1 MSTGLAS
8 LAGYGSDS
16 DEEETTPVLPP
27 APAASSSRLTS
38 LLPPPKSTSLAAKLP
53 APSSAAG
60 NPKSSGTSL
69 SLPPPSASSSTAKR
83 KVIKVGSLA
92 SLDDGDD
99 DGEPDIVASGAKKPR
114 LGMAASGSASSKHS
128 LFGMLPAPK
137 RRDDEVLAERK
148 KEAQQRK
155 ADRLAEES
163 EAAPIVAVPI
173 QTQDDSVRSPSPG
186 AMMPQVVEESTQ
198 DPDFKP
204 KGKNND
210 AFRAMLGLKPA
221 AKPPS
226 TQPSQEPAQSK
237 PVTGNQLPPPQPKQP
252 STVPDPGA
260 SVAKVEAA
268 PLDFF
273 SLEAKPPAKSSAT
286 QFGNSFMIS
295 AAPSI
300 DQPSEP
306 DEPAAQTP
314 LDEYP
319 GWQLDTDGSWV
330 PVTPEAHAQLAAYE
344 QSLAPPPTATSKG
357 AANLDGTRDLLA
369 AGLTPDDIRAFDASA
384 AARDAYSRGGDD
396 DADADKYAAAAEF
409 AAGNRDA
416 MAQRKPGMLKGL
428 KKGQLSSLISLADE
442 NRSKAEEKWKRGR
455 DARARRANQYGF

>member
-1 MSTGLAS
+1 
-8 LAGYGSDS
+8 
-16 DEEETTPVLPP
+16 
-27 APAASSSRLTS
+27 
-38 LLPPPKSTSLAAKLP
+38 
-53 APSSAAG
+53 
-60 NPKSSGTSL
+60 
-69 SLPPPSASSSTAKR
+69 
-83 KVIKVGSLA
+83 
-92 SLDDGDD
+92 
-99 DGEPDIVASGAKKPR
+99 
-114 LGMAASGSASSKHS
+114 
-128 LFGMLPAPK
+128 
-137 RRDDEVLAERK
+137 
-148 KEAQQRK
+148 
-155 ADRLAEES
+155 
-163 EAAPIVAVPI
+163 
-173 QTQDDSVRSPSPG
+173 
-186 AMMPQVVEESTQ
+186 MPQVVEESVQ
-198 DPDFKP
+198 DSDRKP

-226 TQPSQEPAQSK
+226 TKPTQEAARSK
-237 PVTGNQLPPPQPKQP
+237 AVTGIQLPPLQPKQP
-252 STVPDPGA
+252 STMPDPGI

-273 SLEAKPPAKSSAT
+273 SLEAKPSTRSSAT
-286 QFGNSFMIS
+286 QSGASFTIS

-300 DQPSEP
+300 DQPFEP
-306 DEPAAQTP
+306 EEPAEPAAEAP

-319 GWQLDTDGSWV
+319 GWQLDADGSWV

-344 QSLAPPPTATSKG
+344 QSLAPAPTATSKG

-396 DADADKYAAAAEF
+396 DTDADKYAAAAEF

-428 KKGQLSSLISLADE
+428 KRGQLSSLISLADE